1 MNKPILFVPKLGK
14 NGDTKSES
22 FLRRSYFT
30 DKQLFRIPF
39 SENFQIQHL
48 KTKKRIFFIR
58 TLIIKYT
65 KTISAFSNLSCH

>member
-1 MNKPILFVPKLGK
+1 MNKTILFVPKLGK

-39 SENFQIQHL
+39 FR
-48 KTKKRIFFIR
+48 K
-58 TLIIKYT
+58 
-65 KTISAFSNLSCH
+65 LSDSTSKN